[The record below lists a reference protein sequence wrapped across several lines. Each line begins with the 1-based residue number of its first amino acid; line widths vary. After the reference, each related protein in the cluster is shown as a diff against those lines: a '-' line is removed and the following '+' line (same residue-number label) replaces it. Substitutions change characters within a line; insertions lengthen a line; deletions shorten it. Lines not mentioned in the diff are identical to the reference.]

1 MLNIVNNSDLVVDSS
16 YFGGNVK
23 RKRRLGETLSS
34 MFDKGFGIVD
44 AAIFKQDVFRYV
56 SL

>member
-34 MFDKGFGIVD
+34 MFDKSFGIVD
-44 AAIFKQDVFRYV
+44 AAI
-56 SL
+56 